1 MGGCSKASRD
11 RNWAKKNPDS
21 MEFSITHFKQEL
33 FTQRNKH
40 RLITIEIILIIL
52 KKYSFFKNVNESS
65 LKSCIKEYLELFE
78 KETTNIPKFPTLMG
92 ELYSHT
98 LKEDTIISGQYNW
111 CGRCLAKVIYTMNK

>member
-1 MGGCSKASRD
+1 MGACSQASRD
-11 RNWAKKNPDS
+11 RNWAKKNPHF

-33 FTQRNKH
+33 FTQRKKH
-40 RLITIEIILIIL
+40 GLITIKIILIIL
-52 KKYSFFKNVNESS
+52 KKYSFFKNMNESL
-65 LKSCIKEYLELFE
+65 LKTHIKEYLELFE

-98 LKEDTIISGQYNW
+98 MKEDTIISEQYNW